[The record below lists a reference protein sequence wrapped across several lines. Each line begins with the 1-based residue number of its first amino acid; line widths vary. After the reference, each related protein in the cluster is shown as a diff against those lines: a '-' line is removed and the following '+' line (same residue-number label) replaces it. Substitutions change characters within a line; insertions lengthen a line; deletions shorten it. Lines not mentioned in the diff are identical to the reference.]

1 MIETVMTYDEWERE
15 YSRKKKIN
23 RKYYAKQKLVGLLM
37 IVISVITP
45 LLTGDATISL
55 IMLPL
60 GLYLIFTKD
69 KCLLEKEVRYN
80 DNRL

>member
-37 IVISVITP
+37 LVISVATP
-45 LLTGDATISL
+45 ILTWDATIDL
-55 IMLPL
+55 VTIPL
-60 GLYLIFTKD
+60 GLYLIATRE
-69 KCLLEKEVRYN
+69 KCLLEIK
-80 DNRL
+80 

>member
-1 MIETVMTYDEWERE
+1 MIETVMTYDEWVRE

-45 LLTGDATISL
+45 LLTEDATIDL
-55 IMLPL
+55 VTIPL
-60 GLYLIFTKD
+60 GLYLIATRE
-69 KCLLEKEVRYN
+69 KCLLEIKQKG
-80 DNRL
+80 

>member
-1 MIETVMTYDEWERE
+1 MIETVMTYEEWERE

-45 LLTGDATISL
+45 LLTEDATIDL
-55 IMLPL
+55 VTIPL
-60 GLYLIFTKD
+60 GLYLIATRE
-69 KCLLEKEVRYN
+69 KCLLEIK
-80 DNRL
+80 

>member
-45 LLTGDATISL
+45 LLTWDATIDL
-55 IMLPL
+55 ITIPL
-60 GLYLIFTKD
+60 GLYLIATRE
-69 KCLLEKEVRYN
+69 KCLLEIK
-80 DNRL
+80 

>member
-23 RKYYAKQKLVGLLM
+23 RKYYAKQKLVGLWM

-45 LLTGDATISL
+45 LLTGDATIDL
-55 IMLPL
+55 ITIPL
-60 GLYLIFTKD
+60 GLYLIATRE
-69 KCLLEKEVRYN
+69 KCLLEIK
-80 DNRL
+80 